1 VPIIEGIKSL
11 RELRYVLL
19 AGTLLSALAMPQ
31 WSIASDNAAAGN
43 ADGRIIV
50 AQNQD
55 PKDKNKGKQQQ
66 QQQKQKGGQPGGQGP
81 QGNIP
86 QSVPKQVPQQQIQKA
101 YPGQPPGGQ
110 GQQKQFGNQGN
121 QPQGTGVP
129 SGRTGQPGS
138 PQQFGNQGN
147 QVPPGTGVPS
157 GGTGQQGS
165 PQQFGNQGNQVPPGP
180 GAPSGRTGQPGS
192 PQPGSPQ
199 LKQYGNPQ
207 GGTGQT
213 GTGTGATV
221 RTGPN
226 GQPLVGGQPNNPQ
239 GGTPQGGQP
248 FSRQTSLPGQGG
260 PQVGTIDQLRSQRQT
275 STDPNGRTIIQEP
288 GNRLIVRDG
297 GHTFI
302 RADENE
308 RFRRF
313 APNAQTSQRGG
324 ETFTSYSRPGGF
336 QVINVTD
343 SNGRLLRRVRRGPDG
358 REVVLIENRRG
369 PGFGTGLA
377 VGLAAGVTAGVL
389 LNLAPPVIS
398 IPRERYIVDMD
409 RAPPVLLYE
418 TLDAPPLVDIERPY
432 TLDEIRYNVELR
444 DRMRRIDIN
453 TITFDSGSWEIA
465 PDQFDR
471 LAAIAE
477 AMQRVLTRRPN
488 EVFLI
493 EGHTDAVGA
502 DLDNLTL
509 SDRRAESV
517 AVILTETF
525 RIPPENLVT
534 QGYGEQYLKV
544 QTQEANRI
552 NRRVALRRIGP
563 LLAGL
568 RE

>member
-1 VPIIEGIKSL
+1 M
-11 RELRYVLL
+11 LL

-31 WSIASDNAAAGN
+31 WGIASDNAAARN

-55 PKDKNKGKQQQ
+55 PKDKDKDKNKGKQQQQ
-66 QQQKQKGGQPGGQGP
+66 QQQKQKGGQPGSPGP

-86 QSVPKQVPQQQIQKA
+86 QGVPKQVPQQQIQKA
-101 YPGQPPGGQ
+101 VPGQVPGGQ

-121 QPQGTGVP
+121 QSPQGTGVP
-129 SGRTGQPGS
+129 PSRAPNGTPPQQPQVGTPQIQQGNQGLPQGRTGTGQPGS
-138 PQQFGNQGN
+138 PQIKQS
-147 QVPPGTGVPS
+147 GT
-157 GGTGQQGS
+157 
-165 PQQFGNQGNQVPPGP
+165 
-180 GAPSGRTGQPGS
+180 
-192 PQPGSPQ
+192 
-199 LKQYGNPQ
+199 PQ
-207 GGTGQT
+207 GGSGPT
-213 GTGTGATV
+213 GTGTGSTV

-226 GQPLVGGQPNNPQ
+226 GQPLPGGQPNNPQ
-239 GGTPQGGQP
+239 GGPPQGGPPQGGQP
-248 FSRQTSLPGQGG
+248 FSRQTSLPGHGG
-260 PQVGTIDQLRSQRQT
+260 PQAATIEQLRSERKT

-297 GHTFI
+297 GRTFI

-313 APNAQTSQRGG
+313 SPNAQTAQRGG
-324 ETFTSYSRPGGF
+324 ETFISYSGPGGF
-336 QVINVTD
+336 HVINVTD

-377 VGLAAGVTAGVL
+377 VGLAAGVTAGIL

-398 IPRERYIVDMD
+398 IPRERYIVDLD
-409 RAPPVLLYE
+409 GAPPAPLYQ

-453 TITFDSGSWEIA
+453 AITFDSGSWEIA

-471 LAAIAE
+471 LAAITE
-477 AMQRVLTRRPN
+477 AMQRVLARRPN

-493 EGHTDAVGA
+493 EGHTDAVGT

-509 SDRRAESV
+509 SDRRAETV
-517 AVILTETF
+517 AVILTEKF
-525 RIPPENLVT
+525 QVPPENLVT

-552 NRRVALRRIGP
+552 NRRVAVRRIGP

>member
-1 VPIIEGIKSL
+1 MPIIEGIKRL

-19 AGTLLSALAMPQ
+19 ASTLTSALAIPQ
-31 WSIASDNAAAGN
+31 WGIAADNSSARG
-43 ADGRIIV
+43 ADGRIVV
-50 AQNQD
+50 AQNQQD

-66 QQQKQKGGQPGGQGP
+66 QQQKQKGGQPGGQGQ

-86 QSVPKQVPQQQIQKA
+86 QGVPKQVPQQQIQKA
-101 YPGQPPGGQ
+101 YPGQQPGGQ
-110 GQQKQFGNQGN
+110 YQQKQFGNQGN
-121 QPQGTGVP
+121 QSPPGTGVP
-129 SGRTGQPGS
+129 SGRTG
-138 PQQFGNQGN
+138 
-147 QVPPGTGVPS
+147 
-157 GGTGQQGS
+157 
-165 PQQFGNQGNQVPPGP
+165 
-180 GAPSGRTGQPGS
+180 
-192 PQPGSPQ
+192 QPGSPQ

-207 GGTGQT
+207 GGTGPT
-213 GTGTGATV
+213 GSGTGSTV

-226 GQPLVGGQPNNPQ
+226 VQPQLGGQPNNPQ
-239 GGTPQGGQP
+239 GGPPQGGQP

-260 PQVGTIDQLRSQRQT
+260 PQTATIDQLRSQRKT
-275 STDPNGRTIIQEP
+275 STDPNGRTVIQE
-288 GNRLIVRDG
+288 GNRQIVQDG
-297 GHTFI
+297 GRNFI

-324 ETFTSYSRPGGF
+324 ETFTSYSRPGGV
-336 QVINVTD
+336 QIVNVTD

-369 PGFGTGLA
+369 PGFGAGLAAGLA
-377 VGLAAGVTAGVL
+377 VGVTAAVL
-389 LNLAPPVIS
+389 LNLPAPVVN
-398 IPRERYIVDMD
+398 IPRERYIVDLD
-409 RAPPVLLYE
+409 AAPPALLYE
-418 TLDAPPLVDIERPY
+418 TLDAPPLVDIERAY

-471 LAAIAE
+471 LAGIAA
-477 AMQRVLTRRPN
+477 AMQRVLSRRPN

-493 EGHTDAVGA
+493 EGHTDAVGS

-509 SDRRAESV
+509 SDRRAETV

-525 RIPPENLVT
+525 QVPPENLVT

-552 NRRVALRRIGP
+552 NRRVAVRRVGP

>member
-1 VPIIEGIKSL
+1 
-11 RELRYVLL
+11 
-19 AGTLLSALAMPQ
+19 MPQ
-31 WSIASDNAAAGN
+31 WSMASDNAAAGN

-66 QQQKQKGGQPGGQGP
+66 QQQKQKGGQPGGPGP

-86 QSVPKQVPQQQIQKA
+86 QGVPKQVPQQQPQQQIQKA

-121 QPQGTGVP
+121 QSPPGTGVP
-129 SGRTGQPGS
+129 SGRTPSGTPQPGT
-138 PQQFGNQGN
+138 PQIQQGNQGF
-147 QVPPGTGVPS
+147 P
-157 GGTGQQGS
+157 QGR
-165 PQQFGNQGNQVPPGP
+165 P
-180 GAPSGRTGQPGS
+180 GQPGS

-226 GQPLVGGQPNNPQ
+226 GQPVVGGQPNNPQ
-239 GGTPQGGQP
+239 GGSPQGGQP

-398 IPRERYIVDMD
+398 IPRERYIVDLD
-409 RAPPVLLYE
+409 GAPPALLYE
-418 TLDAPPLVDIERPY
+418 TLEAPPLVDIERPY

-453 TITFDSGSWEIA
+453 AITFDSGSWEIA

-509 SDRRAESV
+509 SDRRAETV
-517 AVILTETF
+517 AVILTEKF
-525 RIPPENLVT
+525 QIPPENLVT

-552 NRRVALRRIGP
+552 NRRVAVRRIGP